1 MQINELIKLTD
12 WFQAKV
18 VAKGIPANFQ
28 ALFNKMN
35 ANIRRNLNQP
45 MQPFST
51 ERDALFEAIR
61 PINFQSLS
69 LEQVNF
75 LEELEVDELFGPV
88 GIERIEKIL
97 YQNNLDIAAATQ
109 KISELNTK
117 LTTAQTKIKQI
128 EDTLKPLFSV
138 DKVEFGEGNIMMRI
152 YFKDASSI
160 NNLSDLKKLGSTWY
174 DIGRGIAMTQDKSPE
189 DFVVVGAQKGSI
201 ILELAVA
208 ARIATSVSKILLET
222 LKVAEKVIDI
232 LKKVE
237 ELKALKLS
245 NKAAEQALVNAAKE
259 EKETGISSITSIIQ
273 IDLNLNPETDGDKI
287 TALEKSITK
296 LIDFT
301 QKGGQVDFVQ
311 PEEKEED
318 ENGDDDINYRGE
330 IQKLKGNIA
339 EIRAIENKTK
349 LLINNDKLA

>member
-12 WFQAKV
+12 WFQSKV
-18 VAKGIPANFQ
+18 VAKAIPAKYQ

-35 ANIRRNLNQP
+35 ANIRRNVNQP
-45 MQPFST
+45 IQPFLT

-75 LEELEVDELFGPV
+75 LKKLEIDELFGPL
-88 GIERIEKIL
+88 GIERIEAIL

-117 LTTAQTKIKQI
+117 LTTAQTKLRQI

-138 DKVEFGEGNIMMRI
+138 AQDEFGEDNVMMRI
-152 YFKDASSI
+152 YFKDESSI
-160 NNLSDLKKLGSTWY
+160 NNLYDLKKLGSTWY
-174 DIGRGIAMTQDKSPE
+174 DIGRGIAMAQDKSPE

-208 ARIATSVSKILLET
+208 ARIAASVSKILLET

-237 ELKALKLS
+237 ELKALKLA
-245 NKAAEQALVNAAKE
+245 NKSAEQELEKAAKE

-273 IDLNLNPETDGDKI
+273 VELNLNKETDGDKI

-311 PEEKEED
+311 PEETEVD
-318 ENGDDDINYRGE
+318 ENGDDDINYREE
-330 IQKLKGNIA
+330 IQKLKENIA
-339 EIRAIENKTK
+339 EIRAIESKTK
-349 LLINNDKLA
+349 LLGNNDK

>member
-35 ANIRRNLNQP
+35 ANIRRNVNQP
-45 MQPFST
+45 LQSFST
-51 ERDALFEAIR
+51 ERDALFETIR
-61 PINFQSLS
+61 PINFQSIS
-69 LEQVNF
+69 LEQINF
-75 LEELEVDELFGPV
+75 LKELEIDELFGPLGV
-88 GIERIEKIL
+88 EKIEGIL
-97 YQNNLDIAAATQ
+97 YKNNLDLAAATQ
-109 KISELNTK
+109 IISELNTK
-117 LTTAQTKIKQI
+117 LTTAQTKLKQI
-128 EDTLKPLFSV
+128 EDSLKPHFSLEQ
-138 DKVEFGEGNIMMRI
+138 DEFGEGNVMMRI
-152 YFKDASSI
+152 YFKDDSSI

-237 ELKALKLS
+237 ELKALRLS
-245 NKAAEQALVNAAKE
+245 NKSAEQALVKAAKE

-273 IDLNLNPETDGDKI
+273 VELNLNPETDGDKI

-311 PEEKEED
+311 PEESEED
-318 ENGDDDINYRGE
+318 ENGDDDINYREE

-339 EIRAIENKTK
+339 EIRAIESKTK
-349 LLINNDKLA
+349 LLSNNDK

>member
-18 VAKGIPANFQ
+18 VAKAIPVKYQ

-35 ANIRRNLNQP
+35 ANIRRNVNQP
-45 MQPFST
+45 IQPFLT

-75 LEELEVDELFGPV
+75 LKKLEIDKLFGPL
-88 GIERIEKIL
+88 GIERIEAIL

-117 LTTAQTKIKQI
+117 LTTAQTKLKQI

-138 DKVEFGEGNIMMRI
+138 AQDEFGEGNVMMRI
-152 YFKDASSI
+152 YFKDESSI

-174 DIGRGIAMTQDKSPE
+174 DIGRGIAMAQDKSPE

-208 ARIATSVSKILLET
+208 AGIAASVSKILLET
-222 LKVAEKVIDI
+222 LKVADKVIDI

-237 ELKALKLS
+237 ELKALKLA
-245 NKAAEQALVNAAKE
+245 NKSAEQELEKAAKE

-273 IDLNLNPETDGDKI
+273 VELNLNIETDGDKI

-311 PEEKEED
+311 PEETEVD
-318 ENGDDDINYRGE
+318 ENGDDDINYREE
-330 IQKLKGNIA
+330 IQKLKKNIA
-339 EIRAIENKTK
+339 EIRAIESKTK
-349 LLINNDKLA
+349 LLGNKDK

>member
-1 MQINELIKLTD
+1 MQINELIKLTA

-18 VAKGIPANFQ
+18 VAKAIPAKYQ

-35 ANIRRNLNQP
+35 ANIRRNVNQV
-45 MQPFST
+45 MQPFLT

-75 LEELEVDELFGPV
+75 LKELEIDELFGPL
-88 GIERIEKIL
+88 GIKKIEAIL
-97 YQNNLDIAAATQ
+97 YQNNLDIASATQ

-117 LTTAQTKIKQI
+117 LTTAKTKLKQI

-138 DKVEFGEGNIMMRI
+138 DQDEFGDGNVMMRI
-152 YFKDASSI
+152 YFKDESSI

-174 DIGRGIAMTQDKSPE
+174 DIGRGIAMAQDKSPE
-189 DFVVVGAQKGSI
+189 DFIVIGAQKGSI
-201 ILELAVA
+201 ILELTVA
-208 ARIATSVSKILLET
+208 AGIAASVSKILLET
-222 LKVAEKVIDI
+222 LKVTEKVIDI

-237 ELKALKLS
+237 ELKALKLA
-245 NKAAEQALVNAAKE
+245 NKSAEQELEKAAKE
-259 EKETGISSITSIIQ
+259 EKKTGISSITGIIQ
-273 IDLNLNPETDGDKI
+273 VELNLNVERDGDKI

-311 PEEKEED
+311 PEETEVNEI
-318 ENGDDDINYRGE
+318 GDDDINYREE
-330 IQKLKGNIA
+330 IQKLKENIA
-339 EIRAIENKTK
+339 EIRAIETKTK
-349 LLINNDKLA
+349 LLGNNDK

>member
-1 MQINELIKLTD
+1 MFPDFTQSK
-12 WFQAKV
+12 WGFPKCQM
-18 VAKGIPANFQ
+18 F
-28 ALFNKMN
+28 ALN
-35 ANIRRNLNQP
+35 
-45 MQPFST
+45 
-51 ERDALFEAIR
+51 D
-61 PINFQSLS
+61 
-69 LEQVNF
+69 
-75 LEELEVDELFGPV
+75 
-88 GIERIEKIL
+88 
-97 YQNNLDIAAATQ
+97 
-109 KISELNTK
+109 
-117 LTTAQTKIKQI
+117 
-128 EDTLKPLFSV
+128 
-138 DKVEFGEGNIMMRI
+138 
-152 YFKDASSI
+152 
-160 NNLSDLKKLGSTWY
+160 
-174 DIGRGIAMTQDKSPE
+174 
-189 DFVVVGAQKGSI
+189 
-201 ILELAVA
+201 
-208 ARIATSVSKILLET
+208 
-222 LKVAEKVIDI
+222 DI

>member
-69 LEQVNF
+69 LEQINF
-75 LEELEVDELFGPV
+75 LKELEIDELFGPIGV
-88 GIERIEKIL
+88 DRIEGIL
-97 YQNNLDIAAATQ
+97 YKNNLDLAAATRI
-109 KISELNTK
+109 ISELNTK
-117 LTTAQTKIKQI
+117 LTTAQTKLKQI
-128 EDTLKPLFSV
+128 EDSLKPHFSFNQ
-138 DKVEFGEGNIMMRI
+138 DEFGEGNVMMRI
-152 YFKDASSI
+152 YFKDDSSI

-174 DIGRGIAMTQDKSPE
+174 DIGRGIAMTQGKSPE

-208 ARIATSVSKILLET
+208 AGIATSVSKILLET

-237 ELKALKLS
+237 ELKALSLS
-245 NKAAEQALVNAAKE
+245 NKSAEQALVKVAKE
-259 EKETGISSITSIIQ
+259 EKETGISSITNIIQ
-273 IDLNLNPETDGDKI
+273 VELNLNPETDGDKI

>member
-1 MQINELIKLTD
+1 MQISELIKLTD
-12 WFQAKV
+12 WFQVKV
-18 VAKGIPANFQ
+18 VAGAIPAKYQ

-69 LEQVNF
+69 LEQVAF
-75 LEELEVDELFGPV
+75 LEELEVDKLFGPV

-97 YQNNLDIAAATQ
+97 FQNNLDIASATQ

-117 LTTAQTKIKQI
+117 LSTAQTKFKQI

-138 DKVEFGEGNIMMRI
+138 DKVEFGEGNVMMRI

-201 ILELAVA
+201 ILELVVA
-208 ARIATSVSKILLET
+208 AGIATSVSKILLET

-237 ELKALKLS
+237 ELKALKLA
-245 NKAAEQALVNAAKE
+245 NKSAEQALEKVAKE
-259 EKETGISSITSIIQ
+259 EKESGISSITRIIQ
-273 IDLNLNPETDGDKI
+273 VELNLNPETDGDKI

-311 PEEKEED
+311 PEEKVED
-318 ENGDDDINYRGE
+318 ENGEDDINYREE
-330 IQKLKGNIA
+330 IQKLKENIA
-339 EIRAIENKTK
+339 EIRAIESKTK
-349 LLINNDKLA
+349 LLGNNDK